1 MARIRRANKNSNMM
15 VVRANESEG
24 VRIEIQAG
32 NGNDGFANAWV
43 AAEADGET
51 PLEEAEVGTTVYLVV
66 KADAQAT
73 DTGAVS
79 DSVSQSTVGS
89 QTGPG
94 SKSFEVPET
103 EGHLIVTF
111 GGGK

>member
-1 MARIRRANKNSNMM
+1 MARIRKANKNSNMM
-15 VVRANESEG
+15 VARAYEG
-24 VRIEIQAG
+24 AGGIEIKAG
-32 NGNDGFANAWV
+32 EGNNDFANAWV

-73 DTGAVS
+73 DTGAVT

-94 SKSFEVPET
+94 STSFEVPET
-103 EGHLIVTF
+103 EGYLVVAF

>member
-1 MARIRRANKNSNMM
+1 MARIRKANKNSNMM
-15 VVRANESEG
+15 VVRTNE
-24 VRIEIQAG
+24 VTDIEIKAG
-32 NGNDGFANAWV
+32 DGNDGFANAWV
-43 AAEADGET
+43 AAEADGKT

-103 EGHLIVTF
+103 EGYLVVTF

>member
-15 VVRANESEG
+15 VVRANESES
-24 VRIEIQAG
+24 VSIEIHAG

-73 DTGAVS
+73 DTGAVT

-94 SKSFEVPET
+94 STSFEVPET
-103 EGHLIVTF
+103 EGYLVVVF